1 MSNPWKESFEDL
13 RSSIEQVYEEQQ
25 SAEANVIKKARQL
38 AYDIRYEVKKS
49 FGKDG
54 NLDAAAIKRAYLQK
68 LSKSPASGPVKLK
81 AKQML
86 VGVKEDFDL
95 LGEEEKQ
102 LYRVTDAE
110 TKHSYTR
117 KATKE
122 KAEELR
128 RNPKI
133 AAVEKTAYGEPYE
146 GKYKKSGKNTV
157 GDADGDGTK
166 EDDSHEYAG
175 VKDRAIKKS
184 MAKKESFSNWRE
196 EMGENFFFESLNEKV
211 LPSSPY
217 CDVMPEEQSGN
228 KKDIQK
234 SAQNQKLLKMKEDL
248 NLLAEELGGEVVDIQ
263 EYAAAVR
270 ALPAISRILKTGG
283 LKGFRVPV
291 KPPHLPR
298 APKLPT
304 PKTTPAPSPKP
315 FPKPAPTEPAPK
327 PVPQPKPEKPVPQP
341 KPGKPTKPE
350 KPGKPTKPE
359 RKPEK
364 PVKPEPKKK
373 PTERGGVVVPAPKE
387 GSKPSKTPEPTATPS
402 PKKTPQTTPVIPG
415 TPGGGGRGPG
425 GSGGVRLPR
434 PKCTKAMELLGLC
447 KIKEPSREIGIVK
460 ARGLT

>member
-13 RSSIEQVYEEQQ
+13 RSSIEQVYEDQQ
-25 SAEANVIKKARQL
+25 SAEANIIKKARQL

-54 NLDAAAIKRAYLQK
+54 NLNAAAIKRAYLQK

-86 VGVKEDFDL
+86 VGVQEDFDFL
-95 LGEEEKQ
+95 DEEEKQ

-117 KATKE
+117 KASRE
-122 KAEELR
+122 KAAELR
-128 RNPKI
+128 ANPKI
-133 AAVEKTAYGEPYE
+133 ASVERTEYGEPYE

-184 MAKKESFSNWRE
+184 MAKKKSFSNWRE

-217 CDVMPEEQSGN
+217 CDVMPDEKSGD
-228 KKDIQK
+228 KKDSQK
-234 SAQNQKLLKMKEDL
+234 SSQNKKLLKMQEDL
-248 NLLAEELGGEVVDIQ
+248 DLLAEELGGELVDIQ
-263 EYAAAVR
+263 EYAAALR
-270 ALPAISRILKTGG
+270 TLPAISRILQTGG
-283 LKGFRVPV
+283 KLRGFKVPV

-298 APKLPT
+298 VPRLPT
-304 PKTTPAPSPKP
+304 PKTTPTQPKP

-327 PVPQPKPEKPVPQP
+327 PVPQPKPEKP
-341 KPGKPTKPE
+341 
-350 KPGKPTKPE
+350 TKPE

-364 PVKPEPKKK
+364 PTKPETPGKVTKPEKKTK
-373 PTERGGVVVPAPKE
+373 GDVVIPGPSKGSEVTPE
-387 GSKPSKTPEPTATPS
+387 TSSKPSSKS
-402 PKKTPQTTPVIPG
+402 QPKSKGAPVIPG
-415 TPGGGGRGPG
+415 APGGGGKPRK
-425 GSGGVRLPR
+425 SGGMRICNPDSWKPGPDGKMTLKQKALKAVCR
-434 PKCTKAMELLGLC
+434 PKLD
-447 KIKEPSREIGIVK
+447 EPRRNIGIIQ

>member
-25 SAEANVIKKARQL
+25 NAEANIIKKARQL

-54 NLDAAAIKRAYLQK
+54 NLNATAIKRAYLKK
-68 LSKSPASGPVKLK
+68 LSASPAPGPVKLK

-86 VGVKEDFDL
+86 VGVKEDFDFI
-95 LGEEEKQ
+95 EEGSNNKE

-110 TKHSYTR
+110 TKHSYVR
-117 KATKE
+117 KADTK

-133 AAVEKTAYGEPYE
+133 ASVEKTYGAGEPYE

-184 MAKKESFSNWRE
+184 MAKKKSFSNWRE

-217 CDVMPEEQSGN
+217 CDVMPDEKSGD
-228 KKDIQK
+228 KKDSQK
-234 SAQNQKLLKMKEDL
+234 SSQNKKLLKMQEDL
-248 NLLAEELGGEVVDIQ
+248 DLLAEELGGELVDIQ
-263 EYAAAVR
+263 EYAAALR
-270 ALPAISRILKTGG
+270 TLPAISRILQTGG
-283 LKGFRVPV
+283 KLRGFKVPV

-298 APKLPT
+298 VPRLPT
-304 PKTTPAPSPKP
+304 PKTTPTQPKP

-327 PVPQPKPEKPVPQP
+327 PVPQPKP
-341 KPGKPTKPE
+341 GTPTKPDK
-350 KPGKPTKPE
+350 KPGA
-359 RKPEK
+359 
-364 PVKPEPKKK
+364 
-373 PTERGGVVVPAPKE
+373 VVPSQKTGPLAVPSSKANPDLNPVPKNL
-387 GSKPSKTPEPTATPS
+387 PS
-402 PKKTPQTTPVIPG
+402 PVIPR
-415 TPGGGGRGPG
+415 TPGSGKGPG
-425 GSGGVRLPR
+425 RTLKIDIPLPGL
-434 PKCTKAMELLGLC
+434 PKG
-447 KIKEPSREIGIVK
+447 KETGREIGFVYTKQIN
-460 ARGLT
+460 R